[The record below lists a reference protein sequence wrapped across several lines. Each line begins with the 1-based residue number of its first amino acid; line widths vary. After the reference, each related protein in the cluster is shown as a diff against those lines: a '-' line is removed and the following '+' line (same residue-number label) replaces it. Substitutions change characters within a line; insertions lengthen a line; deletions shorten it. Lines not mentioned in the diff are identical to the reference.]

1 MFETARK
8 RKRYGKRFE
17 VSAAKAAPSDETTA
31 RELSEGPGVK
41 GPTLWRRACEHEEMG
56 DGAFPGSGGPEV
68 DEGHGTAEPERK
80 AGEPEREN
88 ELLKNLRALP
98 NQGHA
103 RGSGSS
109 RCIGT
114 SSAPSGRPANR

>member
-17 VSAAKAAPSDETTA
+17 VSAAKVVPSDETTA
-31 RELSEGPGVK
+31 RELSEEPGVK
-41 GPTLWRRACEHEEMG
+41 GPTLRRRACEHEEMG

-68 DEGHGTAEPERK
+68 DEGHGIAEPERK
-80 AGEPEREN
+80 AEGLEREN
-88 ELLKNLRALP
+88 ELLENFRAFL

>member
-17 VSAAKAAPSDETTA
+17 ISAAKVAPSDETTA
-31 RELSEGPGVK
+31 RELSEEPGVK
-41 GPTLWRRACEHEEMG
+41 GPTLQRRACEHEETG
-56 DGAFPGSGGPEV
+56 DGAFPGNGSPRV
-68 DEGHGTAEPERK
+68 DKDHGIVKLKKKAEEL
-80 AGEPEREN
+80 EREN
-88 ELLKNLRALP
+88 ELLKNFRALP